1 MKMNSTANGNVKR
14 TTMSNLSGR
23 RITKI
28 AAALITA
35 GLVTGMA
42 TPAFASSVPGTSVS
56 FTVSPAPVTVAGGP
70 GIVVTN
76 VWSHGVLTVS
86 AD

>member
-1 MKMNSTANGNVKR
+1 MKSIANGKVKR
-14 TTMSNLSGR
+14 ATMSNLTGR
-23 RITKI
+23 RITKV

-35 GLVTGMA
+35 GLITGLA
-42 TPAFASSVPGTSVS
+42 TPAFASTPPGTSVS
-56 FTVSPAPVTVAGGP
+56 FTVTPAPVTVSGGP

-76 VWSHGVLTVS
+76 TWSHGVQTIS

>member
-1 MKMNSTANGNVKR
+1 MKSIANGNVKR
-14 TTMSNLSGR
+14 ATMSNLAGH

-35 GLVTGMA
+35 GLVTGIA
-42 TPAFASSVPGTSVS
+42 TPAFASTTPGTSVS
-56 FTVSPAPVTVAGGP
+56 FTVFPAPITVSGGP
-70 GIVVTN
+70 GIVVTS
-76 VWSHGVLTVS
+76 VWSHGVLTIS

>member
-1 MKMNSTANGNVKR
+1 MKMKSMASGNVKR
-14 TTMSNLSGR
+14 TTMSNLAGR

-28 AAALITA
+28 AAALTTA
-35 GLVTGMA
+35 GLVTGLA
-42 TPAFASSVPGTSVS
+42 TPAFASSAPGTSVS
-56 FTVSPAPVTVAGGP
+56 FTVSPVPVTVSGGP

-76 VWSHGVLTVS
+76 VWSHGVLTIS

>member
-1 MKMNSTANGNVKR
+1 VT
-14 TTMSNLSGR
+14 SNLPTG

-28 AAALITA
+28 PAALITA
-35 GLVTGMA
+35 GLVTGLA
-42 TPAFASSVPGTSVS
+42 TPAFASSTPGTSVS
-56 FTVSPAPVTVAGGP
+56 FTVSPAPVTISGGP

-76 VWSHGVLTVS
+76 VWSHGVLTIS

>member
-1 MKMNSTANGNVKR
+1 MKSIANGHVKR
-14 TTMSNLSGR
+14 ATMSNLAGR

-35 GLVTGMA
+35 GLVTGLA
-42 TPAFASSVPGTSVS
+42 TPAFAGTTPGTSVS
-56 FTVSPAPVTVAGGP
+56 FTVTPAPVTVSGGP
-70 GIVVTN
+70 GIVVTRA
-76 VWSHGVLTVS
+76 WSHGVLTIS